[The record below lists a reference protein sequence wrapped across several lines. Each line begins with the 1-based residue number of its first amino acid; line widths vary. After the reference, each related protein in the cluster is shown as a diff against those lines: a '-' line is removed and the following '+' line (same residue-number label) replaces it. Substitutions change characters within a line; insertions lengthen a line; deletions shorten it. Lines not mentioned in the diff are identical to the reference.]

1 MEQGELKKA
10 FFKWL
15 KGLRAYTPQE
25 LIDNS
30 DHFSV
35 YWSSWLRKNAYE
47 IGKLDKDGKKKRR
60 EERKKR
66 REKKAKKKEEEKEE
80 EEKKEEYDVPLKMNN
95 KTYPILSKSSLR
107 LCCIPLCAFA
117 EEYNK
122 LPVKVPLKS

>member
-15 KGLRAYTPQE
+15 KGMRAYTPQE

-30 DHFSV
+30 DHFSA

-47 IGKLDKDGKKKRR
+47 IGKLDKDGRKKRR

-80 EEKKEEYDVPLKMNN
+80 EEKKEEYDEEDFQNN
-95 KTYPILSKSSLR
+95 ENGEVDNLGNGYQ
-107 LCCIPLCAFA
+107 AFLDNL
-117 EEYNK
+117 EVHNSYN
-122 LPVKVPLKS
+122 